1 MALLGVGLLNLSARQ
16 NGLMQKYRKK
26 RKENLQRKES
36 KIARY

>member
-16 NGLMQKYRKK
+16 NSLMQKYRKK

-36 KIARY
+36 KIA